1 MKSGAF
7 SCFVVYNYY
16 DMAETPSEKPVT
28 TAGAGEK
35 KPLLP
40 NGGYPMHT
48 YQDVRD
54 LYCTYIKDPT
64 ERKMIDDA
72 YQLANEKHAGV
83 VRKSG
88 EPYIQHPIEVAYI
101 LCQLQSGPDT
111 IASGFL
117 HDTVEDTDETID
129 DIRKRFGDDVAVI
142 VDSLTKIQRMKL
154 SHRTEKDFEAEDHRK
169 IFLGMAK
176 DVRVILVKLA
186 DRLHNMRTL
195 DALKPERQHA
205 LAQETLDVFTPI
217 AHRLGIYTI
226 QSELEDLSLKYLEP
240 GKYNEI
246 LNLLNEREKN
256 RQGSLEA
263 LKKRI
268 ADILYEHKI
277 PFRMESRVKS
287 IYSIYRKMY
296 QKGYNFDE
304 IYDVLAVRVITET
317 EMNCYEILGIIHA
330 TYKPIP
336 GRFKDYIAMPKPNMY
351 QSLHTSIIS
360 GDGNIY
366 EVQIRTE
373 EMDQIAESGVA
384 AHWRYKE
391 GQHYNAK
398 EEQRDIEEKLH
409 WFRDFVSLSGEQS
422 EDAKDYMAALSNDIF
437 NANVYVFTPL
447 GKVVDLPQ
455 GATPLDFAYKIHT
468 KVGDS
473 AVGATVNGINVP
485 LNTTLKTGDVCEIRT
500 SKNAPGP
507 NEGWLDICKTAS
519 AKSHIK
525 KALNAKAAEF
535 MAEENIRK
543 GKESCLESFHNQ
555 GVEEAEME
563 KLLNQ
568 DKVFNEFHVHS
579 LDELYTAVGNK
590 NPTPLTLVEFLNVRK
605 KIAEPKVEHHNA
617 ALDDRNPVTVEGA
630 TNIAVTL
637 AKCCSPVPGDDIV
650 GYITR
655 GKGIT
660 VHRVNCPNV
669 VNEQKRLIPVKWK
682 EDLGISTYPVDLS
695 IYANDRP
702 GLVGDILA
710 LLSSK
715 GAAVNDLRAHIIIA
729 TMNSVVNL
737 TIFVPDSKT
746 LEDDTAALKGV
757 KGVYEVSRVNH

>member
-1 MKSGAF
+1 MSPIEQK
-7 SCFVVYNYY
+7 
-16 DMAETPSEKPVT
+16 T
-28 TAGAGEK
+28 TKTTQPYVNPATGK
-35 KPLLP
+35 TVLP
-40 NGGYPMHT
+40 NGGYPMHS

-54 LYCTYIKDPT
+54 LYRTYINDPS
-64 ERKMIDDA
+64 ERKMIDES
-72 YQLANEKHAGV
+72 YLLAEKKHAGV
-83 VRKSG
+83 FRKSG

-101 LCQLQSGPDT
+101 LCGLHSGPAT
-111 IASGFL
+111 IAAGFL
-117 HDTVEDTDETID
+117 HDVVEDTDETIE
-129 DIRKRFGDDVAVI
+129 DIERLFGHEVAAI
-142 VDSLTKIQRMKL
+142 VDALTKIQRMKL

-195 DALKPERQHA
+195 DALKPVRQHA
-205 LAQETLDVFTPI
+205 LASETLDVFTPI

-240 GKYNEI
+240 DKYDEI
-246 LNLLNEREKN
+246 LSLLNEREKN
-256 RQGSLEA
+256 RKESLEA

-268 ADILYEHKI
+268 ADILFEHHIK
-277 PFRMESRVKS
+277 FRMESRVKS
-287 IYSIYRKMY
+287 IYSIYRKMFK
-296 QKGYNFDE
+296 KGYSFDE
-304 IYDVLAVRVITET
+304 IYDVLAVRIITET
-317 EMNCYEILGIIHA
+317 EMNCYEILGIIHS

-351 QSLHTSIIS
+351 QSLHTTIVS

-391 GQHYNAK
+391 GQKYNAK

-409 WFRDFVSLSGEQS
+409 WFRDFVSISGEQS

-447 GKVVDLPQ
+447 GKVIDLPQ
-455 GATPLDFAYKIHT
+455 GSTPLDFAYKIHT

-500 SKNAPGP
+500 SKNSAGP

-519 AKSHIK
+519 AKAHIK

-535 MAEENIRK
+535 MAEEDIRK
-543 GKESCLESFHNQ
+543 GKESCLESFRNQ
-555 GVEEAEME
+555 GIDEGEME
-563 KLLNQ
+563 KLLDS
-568 DKVFNEFHVHS
+568 DKVRGEYHVRN
-579 LDELYTAVGNK
+579 LDDLYAAVANK
-590 NPTPLTLVEFLNVRK
+590 NPTPPALIQFLKIRRK
-605 KIAEPKVEHHNA
+605 DLAPKIERHSSAQDDHN
-617 ALDDRNPVTVEGA
+617 PIVVEGA
-630 TNIAVTL
+630 GNVAVAL
-637 AKCCSPVPGDDIV
+637 AKCCTPIPGDEIV

-669 VNEQKRLIPVKWK
+669 IDEKQRLIPVKWK

-702 GLVGDILA
+702 GLVADILA

-715 GAAVNDLRAHIIIA
+715 GAAINDLRAHLIQA
-729 TMNSVVNL
+729 TMNTVVNL
-737 TIFVPDSKT
+737 TIFVPDRKT
-746 LEDDTAALKGV
+746 LEDDDQALLGV
-757 KGVYEVSRVNH
+757 KGVYEIKRVNH